1 MFSVRYIKADPTT
14 HVFQYRKG
22 RLVREG
28 TGLSFFYFVPTTSL
42 VAVPVASIDAPFIF
56 QEVTSDYQTITIQG
70 QVVYRVSDP
79 KRLSEM
85 MNFTLDAV
93 RQDYVSEDP
102 VKLPQR
108 IINQVQVLIRNE
120 LQNLPLREVL
130 NASDTLVEKV
140 KGTLKTSRVIE
151 ALGVEVLDFSI
162 LAVKP
167 TPDTSRALEA
177 GVREQLLKEAD
188 EAIYDRRNACLDQ
201 ERAVKENEL
210 NTEIAV
216 EHKRREIRETQVDAE
231 RSVQEKRRLL
241 REEEMA
247 TKISLEKKNSE
258 LVNLTVENAKV
269 EADAKAY
276 SVSTIMSTIDK
287 IDPKIINALASVGME
302 PDKLIALS
310 FRELAESAA
319 KIGELNI
326 SPDLLRELLKQK
338 KT

>member
-42 VAVPVASIDAPFIF
+42 VAVPVASIDVPFIF

-70 QVVYRVSDP
+70 QVVYHVADP
-79 KRLSEM
+79 RRLSEM

-93 RQDYVSEDP
+93 RQEYVSEDP

-130 NASDTLVEKV
+130 NSSDTLVEKV
-140 KGTLKTSRVIE
+140 KGTLKTSSVIE
-151 ALGVEVLDFSI
+151 ALGVEILDFSI

-177 GVREQLLKEAD
+177 GVREELLKEAD
-188 EAIYDRRNACLDQ
+188 EAIYDRRNACLEQ

-241 REEEMA
+241 REEEIA

-338 KT
+338 RT